1 MYSVIYEKA
10 LKMGRREMN
19 LRKGRHE
26 DPYLPVLDELVPNA
40 MALPARSLRLV
51 NIPLNQIVGTATHG
65 RTTAFAANFMPVLDG
80 RSEFITKWE
89 LLYESVINEG
99 VNSPI
104 KAYEY
109 MNKFYV
115 IEGNKRVSVMK
126 YLDAA
131 AIEGEVIRLI
141 PPRTDDLANK
151 IYYEFLGFYD
161 DTEINNI
168 YFSHEGGFAQLYDY
182 TGTTPGEAWS
192 VALRRDFRSAFLRF
206 TNAYHELN
214 NGRLSITD
222 GDAFLIFLRIYG
234 FAHAGEATGDELR
247 EDVKRIWDEIRISAQ
262 EERVVLLME
271 PTATENASILSTLL
285 RPKKITAAFLY
296 SRLPAESGWTYWH
309 EMGRAHVDAVLE
321 GQVETLV
328 REARDE
334 ATAEQVLDELA
345 HGGADVVFTT
355 SPVFLNAAIKTSVE
369 HPATKILNC
378 SLLASFHHVRSYYLR
393 VHEAKFIIGAIAGAM
408 ADNNRIGYIADYPIY
423 GTPASINAFALGA
436 RLVNPRA
443 QIFLDW
449 STRRDHDVFET
460 FRRNDINIIC
470 NRDISA
476 PAQASREFG
485 LYRVEKDGMPLN
497 LAMPVWN
504 WGSLYETILRSLL
517 SGSWNNDSAS
527 ADGLAMAYW
536 PGIST
541 GAVDVFY
548 SQRLPYGTQQL
559 VESLKTLFQSG
570 SFNPFSG
577 KILSQDGMVHS
588 ESDESIS
595 PAHIIAMNWLCDNVI
610 GAIPDISQLKPEAHP
625 LVRLQGLNDAARP
638 DPRAFAWTGT
648 DNG

>member
-1 MYSVIYEKA
+1 MISWKNLDTLAAYKKLCGMKNRVNLPQAMAGEGGAERVAKYSVPMACGLNYNYAAKA
-10 LKMGRREMN
+10 VDDG
-19 LRKGRHE
+19 
-26 DPYLPVLDELVPNA
+26 VLEALAALADEAQLIDKYD
-40 MALPARSLRLV
+40 ALY
-51 NIPLNQIVGTATHG
+51 N
-65 RTTAFAANFMPVLDG
+65 
-80 RSEFITKWE
+80 
-89 LLYESVINEG
+89 
-99 VNSPI
+99 
-104 KAYEY
+104 
-109 MNKFYV
+109 
-115 IEGNKRVSVMK
+115 
-126 YLDAA
+126 
-131 AIEGEVIRLI
+131 GEVINTGEKRLVLHQLT
-141 PPRTDDLANK
+141 RGQ
-151 IYYEFLGFYD
+151 LGGD
-161 DTEINNI
+161 VVADGVNI
-168 YFSHEGGFAQLYDY
+168 
-182 TGTTPGEAWS
+182 
-192 VALRRDFRSAFLRF
+192 
-206 TNAYHELN
+206 
-214 NGRLSITD
+214 
-222 GDAFLIFLRIYG
+222 
-234 FAHAGEATGDELR
+234 
-247 EDVKRIWDEIRISAQ
+247 
-262 EERVVLLME
+262 
-271 PTATENASILSTLL
+271 
-285 RPKKITAAFLY
+285 
-296 SRLPAESGWTYWH
+296 
-309 EMGRAHVDAVLE
+309 
-321 GQVETLV
+321 
-328 REARDE
+328 
-334 ATAEQVLDELA
+334 
-345 HGGADVVFTT
+345 VFTT
-355 SPVFLNAAIKTSVE
+355 SPVFLNAAIKASVQ
-369 HPATKILNC
+369 HPGMKVLNC

-595 PAHIIAMNWLCDNVI
+595 PAHVIAMNWLCDNVI